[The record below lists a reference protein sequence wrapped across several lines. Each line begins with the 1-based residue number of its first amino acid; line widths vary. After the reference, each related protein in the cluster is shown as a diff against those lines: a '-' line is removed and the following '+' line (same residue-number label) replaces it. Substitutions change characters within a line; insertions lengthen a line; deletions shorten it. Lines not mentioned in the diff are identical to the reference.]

1 LTRVVGCDI
10 FSEDI
15 SSLKEVQMPDLHEIP
30 QKLIDNISKVIVGK
44 REVIKLTIA
53 GLISN
58 GHVLLE
64 DVPGLGKTM
73 LARSLAKSIEAN
85 FKRIQFT
92 PDLLPSDV
100 TGVSI
105 YNQKVSEF
113 EFREGPIF
121 ANIVLADE
129 INRTTPRTQSAL
141 LEAMQEFKITMDG
154 VLRELPHPFFVI
166 ATENPI
172 EFHGTYPLPESQVD
186 RFLIQLDIGYPSNQE
201 EVDVLTRNFK
211 ESPIVGLQ
219 SVVSIKDVVEVQKA
233 VTSVYIEPGMVDYIV
248 KIVSATRNLPGDIKL
263 GASPRAS
270 LALMRTSRA
279 LAFIDKRDYV
289 IPEDIK
295 SLAYPVLRHRLI
307 LQPRSIVRGLT
318 HKDIVNHVLKKL
330 PVVV

>member
-1 LTRVVGCDI
+1 
-10 FSEDI
+10 
-15 SSLKEVQMPDLHEIP
+15 MPSLHETP

-44 REVIKLTIA
+44 IEVIQLVVA
-53 GLISN
+53 GLLSN

-73 LARSLAKSIEAN
+73 LSRSLAKSIAAN

-105 YNQKVSEF
+105 YNQKNQEF
-113 EFREGPIF
+113 EFKKGPIF

-141 LEAMQEFKITMDG
+141 LEAMQEFKVTVDG
-154 VLRELPHPFFVI
+154 TLRELPRPFFVI
-166 ATENPI
+166 ATQNPI

-186 RFLIQLDIGYPSNQE
+186 RFLMQLNVGYPSDKE
-201 EVDVLTRNFK
+201 ETDILTRNSK
-211 ESPIVGLQ
+211 EPPLDRLQ
-219 SVVSIKDVVEVQKA
+219 SVVNIEEIVELQNVV
-233 VTSVYIEPGMVDYIV
+233 SVVHIEDKIYDYIV

-270 LALMRTSRA
+270 LALMRSARA
-279 LAFIDKRDYV
+279 LAFLDKRDYV
-289 IPEDIK
+289 IPDDVK
-295 SLAYPVLRHRLI
+295 RLAYPVLRHRLI
-307 LQPRSIVRGLT
+307 LQPRSIVRGLAT
-318 HKDIVNHVLKKL
+318 KDIVNHILKKIVA
-330 PVVV
+330 PV

>member
-1 LTRVVGCDI
+1 
-10 FSEDI
+10 
-15 SSLKEVQMPDLHEIP
+15 MPDLHSIP

-44 REVIKLTIA
+44 RDVIELVVV
-53 GLISN
+53 GLIAN

-73 LARSLAKSIEAN
+73 LSRTLAKSIAGK

-92 PDLLPSDV
+92 PDLLPSDI

-105 YNQKVSEF
+105 YNQKTGEF
-113 EFREGPIF
+113 EFNEGPVF

-141 LEAMQEFKITMDG
+141 LEAMQEFRVTIDG
-154 VLRELPHPFFVI
+154 IVRELPSPFFVI

-186 RFLIQLDIGYPSNQE
+186 RFLMQLAVGYPTNQE
-201 EVDVLTRNFK
+201 EASILTRNLK
-211 ESPIVGLQ
+211 ESPIETLQ
-219 SVVSIKDVVEVQKA
+219 SVVSIADIIEVQKA
-233 VTSVYIEPGMVDYIV
+233 VMEVHIDQKVADYIV
-248 KIVSATRNLPGDIKL
+248 QIVSASRTMPGDIKL

-279 LAFIDKRDYV
+279 LAFLDKRDYV
-289 IPEDIK
+289 IPDDVK
-295 SLAYPVLRHRLI
+295 NLAYHVLKHRLV

-318 HKDIVNHVLKKL
+318 AKDTVNHILKKVYV
-330 PVVV
+330 PA

>member
-1 LTRVVGCDI
+1 
-10 FSEDI
+10 
-15 SSLKEVQMPDLHEIP
+15 MADLHDIP

-44 REVIKLTIA
+44 REVIEFVVA

-73 LARSLAKSIEAN
+73 LSNALAKSIAGK

-92 PDLLPSDV
+92 PDLLPSDI

-105 YNQKVSEF
+105 YSQKTGEF
-113 EFREGPIF
+113 EFNEGPIF

-141 LEAMQEFKITMDG
+141 LEAMQEFKVTIDG
-154 VLRELPHPFFVI
+154 IMRVLPAPFFVI
-166 ATENPI
+166 ATANPI

-186 RFLIQLDIGYPSNQE
+186 RFLMQLGVGYPSTQE
-201 EVDVLTRNFK
+201 EASVLTRNFQ
-211 ESPIVGLQ
+211 ESPLTSLQ
-219 SVVSIKDVVEVQKA
+219 SVVSIADVIEVQKA
-233 VTSVYIEPGMVDYIV
+233 AASVHIDQKIVDYIV
-248 KIVSATRNLPGDIKL
+248 QIISASRNMPGDVKL

-279 LAFIDKRDYV
+279 LAFLDKRDYV
-289 IPEDIK
+289 IPDDIK
-295 SLAYPVLRHRLI
+295 NMAYPVLRHRI
-307 LQPRSIVRGLT
+307 VLQPRSIV
-318 HKDIVNHVLKKL
+318 
-330 PVVV
+330 

>member
-1 LTRVVGCDI
+1 M
-10 FSEDI
+10 S
-15 SSLKEVQMPDLHEIP
+15 DLREIP

-44 REVIKLTIA
+44 RDVIQLVVM
-53 GLISN
+53 GLMAN
-58 GHVLLE
+58 GNVLLE

-73 LARSLAKSIEAN
+73 LSRTLAKSIAGK

-105 YNQKVSEF
+105 YNQKTGEF
-113 EFREGPIF
+113 EFNEGPIF

-141 LEAMQEFKITMDG
+141 LEAMQEFRVTIDG
-154 VLRELPHPFFVI
+154 NVRELPVPFFVI

-186 RFLIQLDIGYPSNQE
+186 RFLMQLPVGYPSNQE
-201 EVDVLTRNFK
+201 EVNILTRNFK
-211 ESPIVGLQ
+211 DSPLDSLE
-219 SVVSIKDVVEVQKA
+219 SVVSIADIIEAQNAVSSVHVDQKIA
-233 VTSVYIEPGMVDYIV
+233 DYIV
-248 KIVSATRNLPGDIKL
+248 QIVSASRSMPGDVKL

-279 LAFIDKRDYV
+279 MAFLDKRDYV
-289 IPEDIK
+289 IPDDIK
-295 SLAYPVLRHRLI
+295 NLAYSVLKHRLI

-318 HKDIVNHVLKKL
+318 SKDIVNHILKKVSV
-330 PVVV
+330 PV

>member
-1 LTRVVGCDI
+1 MLY
-10 FSEDI
+10 
-15 SSLKEVQMPDLHEIP
+15 LKSIPNPQKEEIVPDLHEIP

-44 REVIKLTIA
+44 RDVIELVIV

-73 LARSLAKSIEAN
+73 LSRTLAKSIAGK

-105 YNQKVSEF
+105 YNQKTGEF
-113 EFREGPIF
+113 EFNEGPIF

-141 LEAMQEFKITMDG
+141 LEAMQEFRVTMDG
-154 VLRELPHPFFVI
+154 TVRELPTPFFVI

-186 RFLIQLDIGYPSNQE
+186 RFLIQLAVGYPSNQE
-201 EVDVLTRNFK
+201 ESNILTRNLK
-211 ESPIVGLQ
+211 ESPIETLQ
-219 SVVSIKDVVEVQKA
+219 SVGSVTDIISVQKA
-233 VTSVYIEPGMVDYIV
+233 VMEVHIDQKIADYIV
-248 KIVSATRNLPGDIKL
+248 QIVSASRNMPGDIKL

-279 LAFIDKRDYV
+279 LAFLDKRDYV
-289 IPEDIK
+289 IPDDVK
-295 SLAYPVLRHRLI
+295 NLAYSVLKHRLI

-318 HKDIVNHVLKKL
+318 AKDTVNHILKKV
-330 PVVV
+330 PVPV

>member
-1 LTRVVGCDI
+1 MLY
-10 FSEDI
+10 
-15 SSLKEVQMPDLHEIP
+15 LKSIPNPQKEEIVPDLHEIP

-44 REVIKLTIA
+44 RDVIELVIV

-73 LARSLAKSIEAN
+73 LSRTLAKSIAGK

-105 YNQKVSEF
+105 YNQKTGEF
-113 EFREGPIF
+113 EFNEGPIF

-141 LEAMQEFKITMDG
+141 LEAMQEFRVTMDG
-154 VLRELPHPFFVI
+154 TARELPVPFFVI

-186 RFLIQLDIGYPSNQE
+186 RFLIQLAVGYPSNQE
-201 EVDVLTRNFK
+201 ESNILTRNLK
-211 ESPIVGLQ
+211 ESPIETLQ
-219 SVVSIKDVVEVQKA
+219 SVVSIADIISVQKA
-233 VTSVYIEPGMVDYIV
+233 VMEVHIDQKIADYIV
-248 KIVSATRNLPGDIKL
+248 QIVSASRNMPGDIKL

-279 LAFIDKRDYV
+279 LAFLDKRDYV
-289 IPEDIK
+289 IPDDVK
-295 SLAYPVLRHRLI
+295 NLAYPVLKHRLI

-318 HKDIVNHVLKKL
+318 AKDTVNHILKKV
-330 PVVV
+330 PVPV

>member
-1 LTRVVGCDI
+1 MLY
-10 FSEDI
+10 
-15 SSLKEVQMPDLHEIP
+15 LKLIPNPQKEEIVPDLHEIP
-30 QKLIDNISKVIVGK
+30 QKLIDNVSKVIVGK
-44 REVIKLTIA
+44 RDVIELVIV

-73 LARSLAKSIEAN
+73 LSRSLARSIQAN

-105 YNQKVSEF
+105 YNQKTGEF
-113 EFREGPIF
+113 EFKEGPLF

-141 LEAMQEFKITMDG
+141 LEAMQEFRVTIDG
-154 VLRELPHPFFVI
+154 VVRNLPNPFFVI
-166 ATENPI
+166 ATQNPI

-186 RFLIQLDIGYPSNQE
+186 RFLMQLAVGYPSNQDE
-201 EVDVLTRNFK
+201 ADILTRNLK
-211 ESPIVGLQ
+211 ESPIESLE
-219 SVVSIKDVVEVQKA
+219 SVVTIQEIIEVQKA
-233 VTSVYIEPGMVDYIV
+233 VTAVHIEPKVDEYIV
-248 KIVSATRNLPGDIKL
+248 NIISTTRNLPGDIKL

-270 LALMRTSRA
+270 LALMRTSRT
-279 LAFIDKRDYV
+279 LAFLDKRDYV
-289 IPEDIK
+289 IPDDVK
-295 SLAYPVLRHRLI
+295 QLAYSVLSHRII

-318 HKDIVNHVLKKL
+318 SRDIVNHILKK
-330 PVVV
+330 VVVPM

>member
-1 LTRVVGCDI
+1 
-10 FSEDI
+10 
-15 SSLKEVQMPDLHEIP
+15 MPDYHDIP
-30 QKLIDNISKVIVGK
+30 WKLIDNISKVIVGK
-44 REVIKLTIA
+44 RNVIELVVI
-53 GLISN
+53 GLMGN

-73 LARSLAKSIEAN
+73 LSRSLAKSIKAD

-105 YNQKVSEF
+105 YNQKTGEF
-113 EFREGPIF
+113 EFKEGPLF

-141 LEAMQEFKITMDG
+141 LEAMQEYRVTIDG
-154 VLRELPHPFFVI
+154 VMRKLPQLFFVI
-166 ATENPI
+166 ATQNPI

-186 RFLIQLDIGYPSNQE
+186 RFLMQLEVGYPSEKE

-211 ESPIVGLQ
+211 ESPLETLE
-219 SVVSIKDVVEVQKA
+219 SVVTVDDIIKVQEVI
-233 VTSVYIEPGMVDYIV
+233 TSVHIEPKIAEYIV
-248 KIVSATRNLPGDIKL
+248 NIVSATRNLPGDIKL

-279 LAFIDKRDYV
+279 LAFLEKRDYV
-289 IPEDIK
+289 IPDDVK
-295 SLAYPVLRHRLI
+295 KLAYAVLKHRII
-307 LQPRSIVRGLT
+307 LQPRSIVRGLST
-318 HKDIVNHVLKKL
+318 KDIVNHILKKISV
-330 PVVV
+330 PV

>member
-1 LTRVVGCDI
+1 
-10 FSEDI
+10 
-15 SSLKEVQMPDLHEIP
+15 MPDLREIP
-30 QKLIDNISKVIVGK
+30 RKLIDNISKVIVGK
-44 REVIKLTIA
+44 REVIELVVV
-53 GLISN
+53 GLISG

-73 LARSLAKSIEAN
+73 LSRTLAKSIAGK

-105 YNQKVSEF
+105 YNQKTGEF
-113 EFREGPIF
+113 EFNEGPIF

-141 LEAMQEFKITMDG
+141 LEAMQEFRVTIDG
-154 VLRELPHPFFVI
+154 NVRELPVPFFVI

-186 RFLIQLDIGYPSNQE
+186 RFLMQLPVGYPSNQE
-201 EVDVLTRNFK
+201 EVNILTRNFK
-211 ESPIVGLQ
+211 DSPLDSLE
-219 SVVSIKDVVEVQKA
+219 SVVSIADIIEAQNAVSSVHVDQKIA
-233 VTSVYIEPGMVDYIV
+233 DYIV
-248 KIVSATRNLPGDIKL
+248 QIVSASRSMPGDVKL

-279 LAFIDKRDYV
+279 MAFLDKRDYV
-289 IPEDIK
+289 IPDDIK
-295 SLAYPVLRHRLI
+295 NLAYSVLKHRLI

-318 HKDIVNHVLKKL
+318 SKDIVNHILKKVSV
-330 PVVV
+330 PV

>member
-1 LTRVVGCDI
+1 
-10 FSEDI
+10 
-15 SSLKEVQMPDLHEIP
+15 MPDLHDIP

-44 REVIKLTIA
+44 KQVIEFVVI
-53 GLISN
+53 GLMSN

-73 LARSLAKSIEAN
+73 LSRSLAKSIAGN

-105 YNQKVSEF
+105 YSQKTEEF
-113 EFREGPIF
+113 QFREGPIF
-121 ANIVLADE
+121 ANILLADE

-141 LEAMQEFKITMDG
+141 LEAMQEFNVTIDG
-154 VLRELPHPFFVI
+154 VLRKLPEPFFVI
-166 ATENPI
+166 ATQNPI

-186 RFLIQLDIGYPSNQE
+186 RFLIQLGVGYPSNQE
-201 EVDVLTRNFK
+201 EVKILTRNLK
-211 ESPIVGLQ
+211 ESPLDDLQ
-219 SVVSIKDVVEVQKA
+219 NVVSVQDIIGVQKA
-233 VTSVYIEPGMVDYIV
+233 VTSVHIEPKITDYIV
-248 KIVSATRNLPGDIKL
+248 RIISATRNLPGDIKL

-279 LAFIDKRDYV
+279 LAFLDKRDYV
-289 IPEDIK
+289 IPDDVK
-295 SLAYPVLRHRLI
+295 KLALPVLRHRVM

-318 HKDIVNHVLKKL
+318 PNDIVKHILKQVTV
-330 PVVV
+330 PV

>member
-1 LTRVVGCDI
+1 M
-10 FSEDI
+10 S
-15 SSLKEVQMPDLHEIP
+15 DLHEIP
-30 QKLIDNISKVIVGK
+30 QRLINNISKVIVGK
-44 REVIKLTIA
+44 REVIELVVV

-73 LARSLAKSIEAN
+73 LSRTLAKSIAGK

-105 YNQKVSEF
+105 YNQKTNEF
-113 EFREGPIF
+113 EFNEGPIF

-141 LEAMQEFKITMDG
+141 LEAMQEFRVTMDG
-154 VLRELPHPFFVI
+154 VVRELPSPFFVI

-186 RFLIQLDIGYPSNQE
+186 RFLMQLAVGYPSNQE
-201 EVDVLTRNFK
+201 EASILTRNLK
-211 ESPIVGLQ
+211 ESPIETLQ
-219 SVVSIKDVVEVQKA
+219 SVVSIADIIEVQKA
-233 VTSVYIEPGMVDYIV
+233 IMEVHIDQKIADYIV
-248 KIVSATRNLPGDIKL
+248 QIVSASRNMPGDIKL

-279 LAFIDKRDYV
+279 LAFLDKRDYV
-289 IPEDIK
+289 IPDDVK
-295 SLAYPVLRHRLI
+295 NLAYAVLKHRLI

-318 HKDIVNHVLKKL
+318 SKDTVNHILKKV
-330 PVVV
+330 PVPV

>member
-1 LTRVVGCDI
+1 
-10 FSEDI
+10 
-15 SSLKEVQMPDLHEIP
+15 MPDLHDIP

-44 REVIKLTIA
+44 RDVIELVVV

-73 LARSLAKSIEAN
+73 LSRSLARSIQAN

-105 YNQKVSEF
+105 YNQKTGEF
-113 EFREGPIF
+113 EFKEGPLF

-141 LEAMQEFKITMDG
+141 LEAMQEFRVTIDG
-154 VLRELPHPFFVI
+154 VVRNLPNPFFVI
-166 ATENPI
+166 ATQNPI

-186 RFLIQLDIGYPSNQE
+186 RFLMQLAVGYPSNQD
-201 EVDVLTRNFK
+201 EVNILTRNLK
-211 ESPIVGLQ
+211 ESPIESLE
-219 SVVSIKDVVEVQKA
+219 SVVTIQEIIEVQKA
-233 VTSVYIEPGMVDYIV
+233 VTAVHIEPKVAEYIV
-248 KIVSATRNLPGDIKL
+248 NIISTTRNLPGDIKL

-270 LALMRTSRA
+270 LALMRTSRT
-279 LAFIDKRDYV
+279 LAFLDKRDYV
-289 IPEDIK
+289 IPDDVK
-295 SLAYPVLRHRLI
+295 QLAYSVLRHRII

-318 HKDIVNHVLKKL
+318 SKDIVNHILKK
-330 PVVV
+330 VVVPM

>member
-1 LTRVVGCDI
+1 
-10 FSEDI
+10 
-15 SSLKEVQMPDLHEIP
+15 MPDFHEIP
-30 QKLIDNISKVIVGK
+30 QKLINNISKVIVGK
-44 REVIKLTIA
+44 RDVIELVVV

-73 LARSLAKSIEAN
+73 LSRTLAKSIAGK

-92 PDLLPSDV
+92 PDLLPSDI

-105 YNQKVSEF
+105 YNQKTGEF
-113 EFREGPIF
+113 EFNEGPIF

-141 LEAMQEFKITMDG
+141 LEAMQEFRVTIDG
-154 VLRELPHPFFVI
+154 IVRELPTPFFVI

-186 RFLIQLDIGYPSNQE
+186 RFLMQLAVGYPSNQE
-201 EVDVLTRNFK
+201 ETNILTRNLK
-211 ESPIVGLQ
+211 DSPLETLQ
-219 SVVSIKDVVEVQKA
+219 SVVSIQDIIEVQKA
-233 VTSVYIEPGMVDYIV
+233 VTAVHIDQKIVDYIV
-248 KIVSATRNLPGDIKL
+248 QTVSSSRNMPGDIKL

-279 LAFIDKRDYV
+279 LAFLDKRDYV
-289 IPEDIK
+289 IPDDVK
-295 SLAYPVLRHRLI
+295 NLAYPVLKHRLI

-318 HKDIVNHVLKKL
+318 AKDIVNHILKKVSV
-330 PVVV
+330 PV

>member
-1 LTRVVGCDI
+1 
-10 FSEDI
+10 
-15 SSLKEVQMPDLHEIP
+15 MPDLHDIP
-30 QKLIDNISKVIVGK
+30 QKLINNISKVIVGK
-44 REVIKLTIA
+44 RDVIELVVV

-73 LARSLAKSIEAN
+73 LSRTLAKSIAGK

-92 PDLLPSDV
+92 PDLLPSDI

-105 YNQKVSEF
+105 YNQKSGEF
-113 EFREGPIF
+113 EFNEGPIF

-141 LEAMQEFKITMDG
+141 LEAMQEFRITIDG
-154 VLRELPHPFFVI
+154 NVRELPVPFFVI

-186 RFLIQLDIGYPSNQE
+186 RFLMQLAVGYPSNQE
-201 EVDVLTRNFK
+201 ETNILTRNLK
-211 ESPIVGLQ
+211 ISPLETLQ
-219 SVVSIKDVVEVQKA
+219 SVVSIQDIIEVQKA
-233 VTSVYIEPGMVDYIV
+233 VTAVHIDQKIVDYIV
-248 KIVSATRNLPGDIKL
+248 QTVSSSRNMPGDIKL

-279 LAFIDKRDYV
+279 LAFLDKRDYV
-289 IPEDIK
+289 IPDDVK
-295 SLAYPVLRHRLI
+295 NLAYPVLKHRLI
-307 LQPRSIVRGLT
+307 LQPRSVVRGLT
-318 HKDIVNHVLKKL
+318 SKDIVNHILKKVSV
-330 PVVV
+330 PV

>member
-1 LTRVVGCDI
+1 
-10 FSEDI
+10 
-15 SSLKEVQMPDLHEIP
+15 MPDLHDIP
-30 QKLIDNISKVIVGK
+30 QKLINNISKVIVGK
-44 REVIKLTIA
+44 RDVIELVVV

-73 LARSLAKSIEAN
+73 LSRALAKSIAGK

-92 PDLLPSDV
+92 PDLLPSDI

-105 YNQKVSEF
+105 YNQKSGEF
-113 EFREGPIF
+113 EFNEGPVF

-141 LEAMQEFKITMDG
+141 LEAMQEFRITIDG
-154 VLRELPHPFFVI
+154 NVRELPMPFFVI

-186 RFLIQLDIGYPSNQE
+186 RFLMQLAVGYPSNQE
-201 EVDVLTRNFK
+201 ETNILTRNLK
-211 ESPIVGLQ
+211 DSPLETLQ
-219 SVVSIKDVVEVQKA
+219 SVVSIQDIIEVQKA
-233 VTSVYIEPGMVDYIV
+233 VTAVHIDQKIVDYIV
-248 KIVSATRNLPGDIKL
+248 QTVSSSRNMPGDIKL

-279 LAFIDKRDYV
+279 LAFLDKRDYV
-289 IPEDIK
+289 IPDDVK
-295 SLAYPVLRHRLI
+295 NLAYPVLKHRLI

-318 HKDIVNHVLKKL
+318 AKDIVNHILKKVSV
-330 PVVV
+330 PV

>member
-1 LTRVVGCDI
+1 MID
-10 FSEDI
+10 
-15 SSLKEVQMPDLHEIP
+15 PHEIL

-44 REVIKLTIA
+44 RDVIELVVI
-53 GLISN
+53 GLMSN

-73 LARSLAKSIEAN
+73 LSRSLAKSITAN

-105 YNQKVSEF
+105 YNQKTGNF

-141 LEAMQEFKITMDG
+141 LEAMEEFKVTVDG

-166 ATENPI
+166 ATQNPI

-186 RFLIQLDIGYPSNQE
+186 RFLMQLAVGYLSNQE
-201 EVDVLTRNFK
+201 EVKVLTRHLK
-211 ESPIVGLQ
+211 ESPIENLQ
-219 SVVSIKDVVEVQKA
+219 SVIAIQDIVEVQKA
-233 VTSVYIEPGMVDYIV
+233 VTSVYIEPKIEEYIV
-248 KIVSATRNLPGDIKL
+248 KIVSSTRNLPGDIKL

-270 LALMRTSRA
+270 LALMRTTRA
-279 LAFIDKRDYV
+279 LAFLDKRDYV
-289 IPEDIK
+289 IPDDVK
-295 SLAYPVLRHRLI
+295 RLAYSVLKHRLI
-307 LQPRSIVRGLT
+307 LQPRSIVRGLSP
-318 HKDIVNHVLKKL
+318 KDIVSHILKKV
-330 PVVV
+330 PVPV

>member
-1 LTRVVGCDI
+1 
-10 FSEDI
+10 
-15 SSLKEVQMPDLHEIP
+15 MPDLSEIP
-30 QKLIDNISKVIVGK
+30 KRLIDNISKVIVGK
-44 REVIKLTIA
+44 RDVIELVVV
-53 GLISN
+53 GLMAN

-73 LARSLAKSIEAN
+73 LSRSLAKSIAGK

-105 YNQKVSEF
+105 YNQKTGEF
-113 EFREGPIF
+113 EFNEGPIF

-141 LEAMQEFKITMDG
+141 LEAMQEFNVTIDG
-154 VLRELPHPFFVI
+154 ILRELPTPFFVI

-186 RFLIQLDIGYPSNQE
+186 RFLMQLAVGYPSNQE
-201 EVDVLTRNFK
+201 EVNVLTRNLM
-211 ESPIVGLQ
+211 ESPLETLQ
-219 SVVSIKDVVEVQKA
+219 SVVSVEEIIETQKA
-233 VTSVYIEPGMVDYIV
+233 VMSVHIDQKVVDYIV
-248 KIVSATRNLPGDIKL
+248 QIVSNSRNMPGDVKL

-279 LAFIDKRDYV
+279 LAFLDKRDYV
-289 IPEDIK
+289 IPDDVK
-295 SLAYPVLRHRLI
+295 NLAFHVLKHRLI
-307 LQPRSIVRGLT
+307 LQPRSIVRGLST
-318 HKDIVNHVLKKL
+318 KDIVNHILKKVAV
-330 PVVV
+330 PV

>member
-1 LTRVVGCDI
+1 MLY
-10 FSEDI
+10 
-15 SSLKEVQMPDLHEIP
+15 LKSIPNPQKEEIVPDLHEIP

-44 REVIKLTIA
+44 RDVIELVIV

-73 LARSLAKSIEAN
+73 LSRTLAKSIAGK

-105 YNQKVSEF
+105 YNQKTGEF
-113 EFREGPIF
+113 EFNEGPIF

-141 LEAMQEFKITMDG
+141 LEAMQEFRVTMDG
-154 VLRELPHPFFVI
+154 TVRELPTPFFVI

-186 RFLIQLDIGYPSNQE
+186 RFLIQLAVGYPSNQE
-201 EVDVLTRNFK
+201 ESNILTRNLK
-211 ESPIVGLQ
+211 ESPIETLQ
-219 SVVSIKDVVEVQKA
+219 SVVSVTDIISVQKA
-233 VTSVYIEPGMVDYIV
+233 VMEVHIDQKIADYIV
-248 KIVSATRNLPGDIKL
+248 QIVSASRNMPGDIKL

-279 LAFIDKRDYV
+279 LAFLDKRDYV
-289 IPEDIK
+289 IPDDVK
-295 SLAYPVLRHRLI
+295 NLAYSVLKHRLI

-318 HKDIVNHVLKKL
+318 AKDTVNHILKKV
-330 PVVV
+330 PVPV